1 MRLTPFLRLRAE
13 LALAG
18 VTIIW
23 GTTFV
28 VVKSALA
35 EVSTFVFLTLRF
47 WVAAVA
53 LILIYQGAIRK
64 TVLFK
69 KGIGP
74 GLFAGTLLFTAYVFQ
89 TLGLELTT
97 PSKSAF
103 LTGLSIPM
111 VPLVSSLVYKTRP
124 RPVEIAGVLIASL
137 GMALMTLSPASDLR
151 FGISRGDLLS
161 FLCAVTFAIHIV
173 IIGHYS
179 QMHGFQSL
187 AVVQIATAAALG
199 SVFVWFAEPV
209 RFHLTAGVAAAVLVT
224 GLLATA
230 LAFTTMAWA
239 QQYTSS
245 TRAALIF
252 TLEPPVAWLTSYA
265 LTGEKMANR
274 GKVGAGMILAGIL
287 FVELR
292 RAELRRAELQKGKI
306 VTIPSAGTSD

>member
-1 MRLTPFLRLRAE
+1 MKRLRAE
-13 LALAG
+13 LALVA

-35 EVSTFVFLTLRF
+35 EVSTLVFLTLRF
-47 WVAAVA
+47 WIAAVA
-53 LILIYQGAIRK
+53 LILIYRGA
-64 TVLFK
+64 VGK

-74 GLFAGTLLFTAYVFQ
+74 GVLAGSLLFTAYVFQ
-89 TLGLELTT
+89 TMGLELTT

-103 LTGLSIPM
+103 LTGLAIPM
-111 VPLVSSLVYKTRP
+111 VPLVSSLVYKTKPSR
-124 RPVEIAGVLIASL
+124 VEVAGILIATL
-137 GMALMTLSPASDLR
+137 GMALMTLSSAADLR
-151 FGISRGDLLS
+151 FGMSRGDLLS
-161 FLCAVTFAIHIV
+161 FLCAITFAIHIV
-173 IIGHYS
+173 ITGHYS
-179 QMHGFQSL
+179 QLQGFRTL

-199 SVFVWFAEPV
+199 SVFVWFAEPI
-209 RFHLTAGVAAAVLVT
+209 RFHLTPFVAAAVLAT

-230 LAFTTMAWA
+230 LAFTTQAWA

-287 FVELR
+287 AVELT
-292 RAELRRAELQKGKI
+292 RANS
-306 VTIPSAGTSD
+306 VTIPSEGTSD

>member
-1 MRLTPFLRLRAE
+1 MKRLRAE

-35 EVSTFVFLTLRF
+35 EVSTLVFLTLRF
-47 WVAAVA
+47 WVAALA
-53 LILIYQGAIRK
+53 LILIYPGAVRK
-64 TVLFK
+64 Q
-69 KGIGP
+69 GIGP
-74 GLFAGTLLFTAYVFQ
+74 GLLAGSLLFTAYVFQ
-89 TLGLELTT
+89 TMGLELTT

-103 LTGLSIPM
+103 LTGLAIPM
-111 VPLVSSLVYKTRP
+111 VPLIGSLVYKTKP
-124 RPVEIAGVLIASL
+124 RGVEILGILIASL
-137 GMALMTLSPASDLR
+137 GMALMTLSSVSDLR
-151 FGISRGDLLS
+151 LGMSRGDLLS

-173 IIGHYS
+173 VIGHYS
-179 QMHGFQSL
+179 QLNGFRSL

-199 SVFVWFAEPV
+199 SVFVWFAEPI
-209 RFHLTAGVAAAVLVT
+209 RFHLTPGVAAAVLMT

-230 LAFTTMAWA
+230 LAFTTQAWA

-245 TRAALIF
+245 TRAALIY

-287 FVELR
+287 VVELTR
-292 RAELRRAELQKGKI
+292 GGS
-306 VTIPSAGTSD
+306 VTIPSVRTSE